1 MWTCGMKMF
10 SDQIRYNSNCF
21 PLYDSNESNL
31 MTPTSL
37 IAKKLKC
44 AN

>member
-1 MWTCGMKMF
+1 MKIL
-10 SDQIRYNSNCF
+10 SNQIRYNSNWF

-37 IAKKLKC
+37 SLWLQRV
-44 AN
+44 